1 MEYLEKYYK
10 YNTLSAKMTGYFS
23 ATALYNTDIPL
34 KVRKEMLEFLI
45 KSWTETDNESEVIQ
59 SWTEQWKKE
68 VENLPA

>member
-10 YNTLSAKMTGYFS
+10 YNTQSAKMTGYFS

-59 SWTEQWKKE
+59 SWTEQWKKDIE
-68 VENLPA
+68 SLPA